1 MPLKDLKSLLDFDH
15 LTTSLLSKNELELY
29 FQVKNNIKTLLVDHT
44 MVRTSSELEQMRNYL
59 SERRLI
65 GIDIEHY
72 SASN

>member
-1 MPLKDLKSLLDFDH
+1 M
-15 LTTSLLSKNELELY
+15 
-29 FQVKNNIKTLLVDHT
+29 KNNIKTLLVDHT
-44 MVRTSSELEQMRNYL
+44 MVRTSSELEQMRDYL